1 MITTTTI
8 NHHASSIPYC
18 KLIFIVLTL
27 LVLSGISLDYAMI
40 YSTEVKPNSIE
51 SIGKVQLK
59 VNQIDKFLSGDA
71 SMQLALEFDTSSD
84 IANYTWENSTS
95 NRWIPPQN
103 LPHLR
108 RSDMMQIYTKENT
121 LWLGDSTGRQ
131 DYHTLYW
138 LLHETNLSSDHHDM
152 SSLDFIEADQQH
164 KHILEKYKNMNKECW
179 NNQKYPIWCPAR
191 RIEKQHKMYL
201 LNVGQVGGHS
211 DKNHCFQNK
220 TTPQKR
226 ISSIGKLDYVTA
238 KTKCFPSILAD
249 LVKHKYL
256 LEHYSVIVFSVGVFV
271 SVHGEDCQKESPGRT
286 LQQRIYDLL
295 DFLRDE
301 IASPERT
308 IIWKIHGPSTSP
320 RLDTLVDQEIVRAS
334 RNWFDNNT
342 VGATGMEL
350 SDFRYAIRERSYGK
364 KRIAG
369 DSNEHWGLRA
379 RLLSLDLV
387 TRIIAKTS

>member
-1 MITTTTI
+1 
-8 NHHASSIPYC
+8 
-18 KLIFIVLTL
+18 
-27 LVLSGISLDYAMI
+27 MI
-40 YSTEVKPNSIE
+40 YSTEVKLNSIE
-51 SIGKVQLK
+51 SIGKVQSK

-71 SMQLALEFDTSSD
+71 SMQLALEFDTFSD

>member
-1 MITTTTI
+1 MYPQYHIV
-8 NHHASSIPYC
+8 